1 MISQDTIQK
10 IQRLKAR
17 RFTQENVAQQL
28 GLSRS
33 TVARHWGGRK
43 GISVEEEVSTVMA
56 ALKYYFEIGK
66 CPDCGITYPRPKFL
80 PEFKCPK
87 CKTTWVWEKCFYE

>member
-10 IQRLKAR
+10 IQRLKGR

-56 ALKYYFEIGK
+56 ALKYYFQIGK
-66 CPDCGITYPRPKFL
+66 CPDCGMEIISLYKKQFDFNK
-80 PEFKCPK
+80 EQHE
-87 CKTTWVWEKCFYE
+87 KTHKED